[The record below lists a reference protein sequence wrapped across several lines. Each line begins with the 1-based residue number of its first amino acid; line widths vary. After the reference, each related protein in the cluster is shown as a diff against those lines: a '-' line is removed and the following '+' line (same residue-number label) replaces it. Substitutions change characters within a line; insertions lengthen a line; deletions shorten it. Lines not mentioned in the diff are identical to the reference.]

1 MLSAADPIPRREVL
15 KEKNGV
21 IKFGQA
27 SREFEEAVRAHSRD
41 LFRYAYWLCRDRG
54 RAEDVVQESFVRAW
68 KSWGDLRDRGAVKS
82 WLFSIVRNEHLRG
95 FERKSLEMDDRDVE
109 ELESPVDYKVDVAID
124 VRRAL
129 GALPASLREPL
140 MMQVLGGFSCAEIA
154 ATLETT
160 EGAIMTRLT
169 RARQT
174 MRRLIEGDSALKEV
188 AR

>member
-1 MLSAADPIPRREVL
+1 MIRFGRE
-15 KEKNGV
+15 
-21 IKFGQA
+21 
-27 SREFEEAVRAHSRD
+27 SREFEAAVRAHSSD
-41 LFRYAYWLCRDRG
+41 LYRYAYWLCRDRV
-54 RAEDVVQESFVRAW
+54 RAEDVVQESFARAW
-68 KSWGDLRDRGAVKS
+68 KSWSDLKDRGAVKS

-109 ELESPVDYKVDVAID
+109 ELDLPVDYKMDVAMD

-129 GALPASLREPL
+129 GALSPSLREPL

-154 ATLETT
+154 AAMETT

-174 MRRLIEGDSALKEV
+174 LRRLIEGGSALNEV
-188 AR
+188 AK

>member
-1 MLSAADPIPRREVL
+1 MMAIGR
-15 KEKNGV
+15 KKT
-21 IKFGQA
+21 
-27 SREFEEAVRAHSRD
+27 REFEDAVRVHSSA

-54 RAEDVVQESFVRAW
+54 RAEDVVQEAFTRAW
-68 KSWGDLRDRGAVKS
+68 KSWDDLKDRGALKS
-82 WLFSIVRNEHLRG
+82 WLFSIVRNEHLRAY
-95 FERKSLEMDDRDVE
+95 ERKSLDLDDRDVE
-109 ELESPVDYKVDVAID
+109 ELDLPVDYRMDVALD

-129 GALPASLREPL
+129 AAIPASLREPL

-154 ATLETT
+154 AALDTT

-174 MRRLIEGDSALKEV
+174 LRRMIEGETSLNEV

>member
-1 MLSAADPIPRREVL
+1 M
-15 KEKNGV
+15 
-21 IKFGQA
+21 
-27 SREFEEAVRAHSRD
+27 
-41 LFRYAYWLCRDRG
+41 
-54 RAEDVVQESFVRAW
+54 RAW

-109 ELESPVDYKVDVAID
+109 ELELPVDYKMDVAMD
-124 VRRAL
+124 ARRAL

-154 ATLETT
+154 TALETT

-169 RARQT
+169 RARQ
-174 MRRLIEGDSALKEV
+174 MLRRLIEGGGALNEV

>member
-1 MLSAADPIPRREVL
+1 MTFRRE
-15 KEKNGV
+15 GR
-21 IKFGQA
+21 A
-27 SREFEEAVRAHSRD
+27 FEDAVRAHSSD

-54 RAEDVVQESFVRAW
+54 RAEDIVQEALTRAW
-68 KSWGDLRDRGAVKS
+68 KAWGDLKDRGAVKS

-95 FERKSLEMDDRDVE
+95 FERKSLDMDERDVD
-109 ELESPVDYKVDVAID
+109 ELDLPVDYRMDVAID

-140 MMQVLGGFSCAEIA
+140 IMQVLGGFTCAEIA
-154 ATLETT
+154 KALATT

-174 MRRLIEGDSALKEV
+174 LRKQLDGGASLNEV
-188 AR
+188 AQ

>member
-1 MLSAADPIPRREVL
+1 MMTVGR
-15 KEKNGV
+15 KT
-21 IKFGQA
+21 
-27 SREFEEAVRAHSRD
+27 REFEEAVREHSSA

-54 RAEDVVQESFVRAW
+54 RAEDVVQEAFTRAW
-68 KSWGDLRDRGAVKS
+68 KAWDDLKDRGAAKS

-95 FERKSLEMDDRDVE
+95 FERKGLDIDDRDVE
-109 ELESPVDYKVDVAID
+109 ELELPVDCRMDVALD

-129 GALPASLREPL
+129 AAIPASLREPL

-154 ATLETT
+154 VALETT
-160 EGAIMTRLT
+160 DGAIMTRLT

-174 MRRLIEGDSALKEV
+174 LRRLIEGEATLNEV

>member
-1 MLSAADPIPRREVL
+1 MI
-15 KEKNGV
+15 G
-21 IKFGQA
+21 FGRQN
-27 SREFEEAVRAHSRD
+27 REFEDAVRAHSSD
-41 LFRYAYWLCRDRG
+41 LFRYAYWLCRDRN
-54 RAEDVVQESFVRAW
+54 RAEDIVQESFARAW
-68 KSWGDLRDRGAVKS
+68 KAWGDLKDRAAAKS

-95 FERKSLEMDDRDVE
+95 FERKSLDMDDRDVE
-109 ELESPVDYKVDVAID
+109 ELDLPVDPRMDVALD

-140 MMQVLGGFSCAEIA
+140 LMQVLGGFSCAEIA
-154 ATLETT
+154 ATLQTT

-174 MRRLIEGDSALKEV
+174 LRRMIEGESPLSEV